1 MLGKVMT
8 SIQQQLADIVGTNQ
22 LITAPEQIAPFCL
35 DWRRRYQGNA
45 LAVAMPSSVEQTAAV
60 VRFCM
65 KHRIAIV
72 PQGGNTSTCGGA
84 TPDSAGHSLIIALRN
99 MRRIELPDTIGNS
112 ITTQAGATLAEI
124 QQAARQ
130 ADRLF
135 PLTLA
140 SEGSCQIGGN
150 LSTDAGGMAVLRYG
164 TMRDLTLGVEAV
176 LPSGEI
182 YHGLSALHKD
192 TSGLDLKHLFIGA
205 EGTLGI
211 ITAATLKL
219 CPLPRARAT
228 ALIGLSHAGDAVHW
242 LSDLKQTFDERL
254 TTYEIMSQRCLELVS
269 AYQPTL
275 NIPFSAPWVLLI
287 ELSDSEDEAGMQ
299 KKLLDWLSAQD
310 VLDGVMAKSESE
322 RHTLWRIRE
331 LVSDAQKHHGPNIK
345 HDIAV
350 PISALAAFMDE
361 CYQTLKS
368 YYPDL
373 QTVVFGHIGD
383 GSLHYNISSTRSG
396 DASPL
401 IDEKHV
407 NQIVYDLVYAYG
419 GTLAAE
425 HGIGQLKTEWLKRYQ
440 DPVSIRLMKQI
451 KACLDPLGLMNP
463 GKKY

>member
-1 MLGKVMT
+1 MT
-8 SIQQQLADIVGTNQ
+8 PIQQQLADIVGTDQ
-22 LITAPEQIAPFCL
+22 LITEPEQIAPFCL
-35 DWRRRYQGNA
+35 DWRRRYHGNA
-45 LAVAMPSSVEQTAAV
+45 MAVAMPSSVEQAAAV
-60 VRFCM
+60 VRFCVEQ
-65 KHRIAIV
+65 RIAIV

-84 TPDSAGHSLIIALRN
+84 TPDAAGHSLIIALRN
-99 MRRIELPDTIGNS
+99 MRRIESPDIIGNS
-112 ITTQAGATLAEI
+112 ITAQAGATLAEI

-150 LSTDAGGMAVLRYG
+150 LSTNAGGMAVLRYG
-164 TMRDLTLGVEAV
+164 TMRDLTLGIEAV
-176 LPSGEI
+176 LPDGAI

-219 CPLPRARAT
+219 YPLPRARAT
-228 ALIGLSHAGDAVHW
+228 ALVGLSNADDAVRW
-242 LSDLKQTFDERL
+242 LADLKQTFDERL

-269 AYQPTL
+269 SYQPTL

-287 ELSDSEDEAGMQ
+287 ELSDSEDEAELQ
-299 KKLLDWLSAQD
+299 QKLLDWLSVRD

-322 RHTLWRIRE
+322 RHTLWHIRE
-331 LVSDAQKHHGPNIK
+331 LISDAQKHHGPNIK

-361 CYQTLKS
+361 CHQALRTR
-368 YYPDL
+368 YPDI
-373 QTVVFGHIGD
+373 QTVIFGHIGD
-383 GSLHYNISSTRSG
+383 GSLHYNISKTRA
-396 DASPL
+396 DNADPL
-401 IDEKHV
+401 VDEKHV
-407 NQIVYDLVYAYG
+407 NQIIYDLVYAHG

-425 HGIGQLKTEWLKRYQ
+425 HGIGQLKTDWLKRYK
-440 DPVSIRLMKQI
+440 DPASIRLMQQI
-451 KACLDPLGLMNP
+451 KACLDPLNLMNP
-463 GKKY
+463 GKIH